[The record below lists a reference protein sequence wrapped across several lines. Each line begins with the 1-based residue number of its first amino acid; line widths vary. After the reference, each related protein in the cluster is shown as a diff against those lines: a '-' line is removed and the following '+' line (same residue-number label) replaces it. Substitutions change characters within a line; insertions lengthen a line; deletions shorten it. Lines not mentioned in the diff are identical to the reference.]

1 MPRIARPAANLTAP
15 VLSGSPVVGGTLTI
29 TPGTWSRT
37 TTVLYTLLRAGMPVI
52 GCIKVSKATFEART
66 LVEADI
72 GPALAVREHSLAG
85 GGYADSAPVS
95 TAFSM
100 VATNL
105 MAWDASS
112 LSTTPV
118 TSWVDVIASV
128 AASQATPTKQ
138 PAWSATS
145 PLNSKPGVTFDGD
158 DVLVATGAGPVL
170 SGKTVC
176 TITGVAVDTDTAVK
190 VMIELTT
197 NFVTQNGGIAVFT
210 NDVGAGRF
218 SGGARG
224 ITGATNVYTTGVG
237 TDLAAPVVFS
247 IGFDLSVAGAGAV
260 VFIRINGVSRPLTTT
275 TSASVAGTLANASLH
290 IGGRGTTPT
299 LGALMT
305 LGCFV
310 MRESAA
316 QDNSLITNER
326 LCAFRGAVTY

>member
-1 MPRIARPAANLTAP
+1 M
-15 VLSGSPVVGGTLTI
+15 
-29 TPGTWSRT
+29 
-37 TTVLYTLLRAGMPVI
+37 I
-52 GCIKVSKATFEART
+52 GYVKVAKATIEARA
-66 LVEADI
+66 LIEADI
-72 GPALAVREHSLAG
+72 GPALVVREHSLVG
-85 GGYADSAPVS
+85 GGYADSAPIA

-105 MAWDASS
+105 MAWDAIT
-112 LSTTPV
+112 LSATPV

-145 PLNSKPGVTFDGD
+145 SLNGKPGVTFDGD

-197 NFVTQNGGIAVFT
+197 NFVTQNGAIAVFT
-210 NDVGAGRF
+210 NDVGAGRLA
-218 SGGARG
+218 GGARG
-224 ITGATNVYTTGVG
+224 AGGNTNVYTTGNGSDFAV
-237 TDLAAPVVFS
+237 PVVFS

-260 VFIRINGVSRPLTTT
+260 VFIRLNGVSRALIPTAF
-275 TSASVAGTLANASLH
+275 TSTAGTLANASLH

-299 LGALMT
+299 LGALAT

-316 QDNSLITNER
+316 QDSSLITNER

>member
-1 MPRIARPAANLTAP
+1 MSGPRGPAALTAP
-15 VLSGSPVVGGTLTI
+15 VLSGTPALGSTLTI

-37 TTVLYTLLRAGMPVI
+37 TTVLYTLLRGGAPVI
-52 GCIKVSKATFEART
+52 GYVKVAKATIEARA
-66 LVEADI
+66 LIEADI
-72 GPALAVREHSLAG
+72 GPALVVREHSLVG
-85 GGYADSAPVS
+85 GGYADSASVS

-105 MAWDASS
+105 MAWDAIS
-112 LSTTPV
+112 LSATPV

-145 PLNSKPGVTFDGD
+145 SLNSKPGVTFDGD

-197 NFVTQNGGIAVFT
+197 SFVTQNGALAVFT
-210 NDVGAGRF
+210 NDVGAGRLA
-218 SGGARG
+218 GGARG
-224 ITGATNVYTTGVG
+224 TTGNTNVYTVG
-237 TDLAAPVVFS
+237 NGADLAVPVVFS

-260 VFIRINGVSRPLTTT
+260 VFIRLNGVSRSLTPTAF
-275 TSASVAGTLANASLH
+275 TSAAGTFANASLH

-316 QDNSLITNER
+316 QDSSLITNER
-326 LCAFRGAVTY
+326 LCAFRGAVSY